1 MWGPFENGP
10 LLNRAMAAPTIGNF
24 IGLQYAIAAWS
35 FRNETLKIPPS
46 LNPPQPNEQFS
57 TFRPI
62 VQLNI

>member
-1 MWGPFENGP
+1 
-10 LLNRAMAAPTIGNF
+10 MAAPTIGNF

-57 TFRPI
+57 TFCHI